1 MVSLGNQARLLAAQA
16 FNKRVLQQKAQAKQ
30 AKIDAE
36 RREDLAKIRGI
47 TSARANAKRK
57 EIEAKAK
64 RESARAFSRVAK
76 GANIG
81 VLTGFKAKRDS
92 SGRTVGIS
100 TQESQTRKNTK
111 KLLLREIQRQR
122 EIASRETDLERF
134 LKNERAISQGRVS
147 SAELNRQI
155 AQRKAR
161 GLSKTP
167 AQKRAAQFFRD
178 QGLSTALSKRARRKG
193 TRGKDDIRAT
203 FSGLQSER
211 ARASGLGSAPF
222 ADPQFAFGGR
232 TKKEQ
237 IARGGTFGRRVGG
250 ESIGSQLS
258 FINQARSQATSGRIN
273 FAQGLLANLNF
284 EGSSQQGLL
293 SIVGQK
299 TIKTPKTFQARLREG
314 VGFFTTEAIPVT
326 KPKLTKG
333 GRAKLVR
340 ERKTEDLEKA
350 QKARSQIALTKATTR
365 QRQISR
371 EDDLSRLSANLLS
384 ANISRGR
391 SIEAQNLARPDRFSG
406 EFSLGGFGVTTQR
419 QQAQAPKQ
427 VSFLQPRDLIGL
439 TPAQQRQR
447 ENQNLRDQ
455 GFSAQQIR
463 SGVSIGD
470 VPAKPLRLTN
480 EQKRAQAEATQRETD
495 LIRATPFEVG
505 ELVPATGRPSSTETF
520 FPELPVTSPFEVNL
534 SENIGIGDV
543 FSTGQTPAP
552 KPKAKKGK
560 KGKKPSPTTRPRD
573 DFDVL
578 NAGLIAPAPRTR
590 TPTTT
595 PRPSDPFGDIF
606 GGVGRAVGGVAERF
620 GGVGET
626 FSSFLAIGERSG
638 ASDILLAPFQEGGA
652 PLARAGESILSG
664 SLFENFSIDPNFDPA
679 EAGRRTAEAL
689 F

>member
-47 TSARANAKRK
+47 TTARANAKRK

-81 VLTGFKAKRDS
+81 VLTGFKAKKDS
-92 SGRTVGIS
+92 RGRAIGIS
-100 TQESQTRKNTK
+100 SQESQTRKNTK

-155 AQRKAR
+155 KARKAR

-178 QGLSTALSKRARRKG
+178 TEQEENLRRRNVRKG
-193 TRGKDDIRAT
+193 RSPSDKRFASASVLIGR
-203 FSGLQSER
+203 LRSEE
-211 ARASGLGSAPF
+211 ARAGGLGSKPF
-222 ADPQFAFGGR
+222 ADPVFKFGGR

-237 IARGGTFGRRVGG
+237 IARGGTFGRRVAG

-284 EGSSQQGLL
+284 EGSSNESLL
-293 SIVGQK
+293 GIVGQK
-299 TIKTPKTFQARLREG
+299 KLKTPKTFQARLREG

-326 KPKLTKG
+326 KPSLTRA
-333 GRAKLVR
+333 GRSKLVR

-350 QKARSQIALTKATTR
+350 QKARSQIALTKAKTR
-365 QRQISR
+365 QTQIDR
-371 EDDLSRLSANLLS
+371 GADLDRLSANLLTQ
-384 ANISRGR
+384 NIARGR
-391 SIEAQNLARPDRFSG
+391 SIEAKSARAPPR
-406 EFSLGGFGVTTQR
+406 FSLGFGVSVQG
-419 QQAQAPKQ
+419 QQA
-427 VSFLQPRDLIGL
+427 RDPTALSLIPTRSAFEGTSTERVARGQTL
-439 TPAQQRQR
+439 TP
-447 ENQNLRDQ
+447 
-455 GFSAQQIR
+455 S
-463 SGVSIGD
+463 
-470 VPAKPLRLTN
+470 
-480 EQKRAQAEATQRETD
+480 QKRRQAEATQRETQLLRD
-495 LIRATPFEVG
+495 TPFQSG
-505 ELVPATGRPSSTETF
+505 GLVRATGRPSSTETF
-520 FPELPVTSPFEVNL
+520 FPSIPERNIFSVNL
-534 SENIGIGDV
+534 SENIGISDRL
-543 FSTGQTPAP
+543 SPTPTRAP
-552 KPKAKKGK
+552 KPRAKKGK
-560 KGKKPSPTTRPRD
+560 KGTTTPRPQRD

-578 NAGLIAPAPRTR
+578 NAGLIAPAPRQNGGA
-590 TPTTT
+590 
-595 PRPSDPFGDIF
+595 PRSDPFADIF
-606 GGVGRAVGGVAERF
+606 GGVGEAVSGAVGGVSS
-620 GGVGET
+620 G
-626 FSSFLAIGERSG
+626 FSDFLAIGGRGQGS
-638 ASDILLAPFQEGGA
+638 ASEFLFAPFQEGGA
-652 PLARAGESILSG
+652 PLARAGSDILSG
-664 SLFENFSIDPNFDPA
+664 NLFGDNFSIDPNFDPA